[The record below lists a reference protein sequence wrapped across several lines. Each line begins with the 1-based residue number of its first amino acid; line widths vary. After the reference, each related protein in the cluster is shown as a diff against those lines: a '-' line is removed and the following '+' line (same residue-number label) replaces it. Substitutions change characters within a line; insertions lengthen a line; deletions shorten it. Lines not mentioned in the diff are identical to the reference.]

1 MTSVTPVQLGDL
13 TFGGGSP
20 LVLVAGPCVIES
32 EAHALEL
39 ALRLRDVT
47 ARLSMPFVFK
57 ASYDKANRTSGRSF
71 RGPGL
76 DEGLRV
82 LAAIKDRVGVPI
94 LTDIHEVS
102 HAAPAADVADIL
114 QIPAF
119 LCRQT
124 DLLVAAAKTGRVVN
138 IKKGQF
144 LAPDDVRHA
153 VAKVT
158 DAGNPRVVVTERGT
172 SFGYHNL
179 VVDMRAFP
187 MIREGGTPVIF
198 DVTHSLQLPG
208 AGDGVTAGLAQ
219 YIEPLASAGV
229 AAGVDGMFME
239 VHDDPSRARSDAQ
252 NALRL
257 DLLEPLLTR
266 LMALDAIVK
275 RTDAARHQRLDAPG
289 VARG

>member
-1 MTSVTPVQLGDL
+1 MTPLTLGDI
-13 TFGGGSP
+13 TIGGGSP
-20 LVLVAGPCVIES
+20 FVLIAGPCVIES
-32 EAHALEL
+32 ETQAVEL
-39 ALRLRDVT
+39 AGRLVEIATR
-47 ARLSMPFVFK
+47 ARVPFIFK
-57 ASYDKANRTSGRSF
+57 ASYDKANRTSVRSF

-82 LAAIKDRVGVPI
+82 LAAIKARFNVPI
-94 LTDIHEVS
+94 LTDIHQPS
-102 HAAPAADVADIL
+102 HAAPAAAVADVL

-124 DLLVAAAKTGRVVN
+124 DLLVAAARTGRIVN

-144 LAPDDVRHA
+144 LAPNDMKHA

-158 DAGNPRVVVTERGT
+158 GAGNPRVLLTERGT

-187 MIREGGTPVIF
+187 MMRAEGVPVVF

-208 AGDGVTAGLAQ
+208 GGDGVTAGQAE
-219 YIEPLASAGV
+219 YIVPLASAGV
-229 AAGVDGMFME
+229 AAGVDGVFLE
-239 VHDDPSRARSDAQ
+239 VHEEPARAKSDAQ

-257 DLLEPLLTR
+257 DLLEPLLQR
-266 LMALDAIVK
+266 LTAIDAIVK
-275 RTDAARHQRLDAPG
+275 RTEARLHG
-289 VARG
+289 